1 MKKLLLIL
9 SFILLCGCSPN
20 KPAQIITENNISIE
34 TTYGENMTVSRAL
47 AAKMLCLIFFPDE
60 NPTTNHFSD
69 ISEKDW
75 YYKYANIMFEKNI
88 MVGNEGLFSPIE
100 PITYIEGMKAVKR
113 LGGND
118 VKYNSKDA
126 ATAIGYNAWLKMI
139 ISLAEKKNI
148 ELTKSTLNIFS
159 IGDGE
164 NSKLMTVCTDKGI
177 YDYSGLGM
185 ESCVDKE
192 ISVCV
197 KNNDIA
203 YIENIT
209 SQTGTFKNIEIKKT
223 ENSVSA
229 ELFGIKRTFECT
241 LPFSNGKH
249 DITTENG
256 KIIEI
261 H

>member
-1 MKKLLLIL
+1 MKKLLLML

-20 KPAQIITENNISIE
+20 KPAQVITENNIS
-34 TTYGENMTVSRAL
+34 TSTVYGENMTVSRAL
-47 AAKMLCLIFFPDE
+47 AAKMLCLIFYPNE
-60 NPTTNHFSD
+60 NTTANHFSD

-113 LGGND
+113 MGGDD
-118 VKYNSKDA
+118 VKYKSKEA
-126 ATAIGYNAWLKMI
+126 STAISYNAWLKMI

-148 ELTKSTLNIFS
+148 ELTKNTLNVFL

-164 NSKLMTVCTDKGI
+164 NGKLMTVCTDKGI
-177 YDYSGLGM
+177 YNYSGLGM
-185 ESCVDKE
+185 ESCIDKE
-192 ISVCV
+192 ISAYI
-197 KNNDIA
+197 KNNDIV

-223 ENSVSA
+223 ENGVSA
-229 ELFGIKRTFECT
+229 ELFGIKRNFECT
-241 LPFSNGKH
+241 LPFSSGKH

-256 KIIEI
+256 KITEI

>member
-20 KPAQIITENNISIE
+20 KPAQIITENTISAE
-34 TTYGENMTVSRAL
+34 TVYGENMTVSRAL
-47 AAKMLCLIFFPDE
+47 AAKMLCLIFFPNE
-60 NPTTNHFSD
+60 NPTANHFSD

-75 YYKYANIMFEKNI
+75 YYNYANIMFEKNI

-113 LGGND
+113 LGGDD
-118 VKYNSKDA
+118 VKYNSKEA
-126 ATAIGYNAWLKMI
+126 STAVSYTAWLKMI

-148 ELTKSTLNIFS
+148 ELQTTKLNIFS

-164 NSKLMTVCTDKGI
+164 NGKLMTVCTDKGI

-185 ESCVDKE
+185 ESCIDKE
-192 ISVCV
+192 ISAYV
-197 KNNDIA
+197 KNNDIV

-209 SQTGTFKNIEIKKT
+209 AQTGIFKNIEIKKT
-223 ENSVSA
+223 ENGVST
-229 ELFGIKRTFECT
+229 ELFGIKRDFECP

-249 DITTENG
+249 DITIENG
-256 KIIEI
+256 KITEI

>member
-1 MKKLLLIL
+1 
-9 SFILLCGCSPN
+9 
-20 KPAQIITENNISIE
+20 
-34 TTYGENMTVSRAL
+34 
-47 AAKMLCLIFFPDE
+47 
-60 NPTTNHFSD
+60 
-69 ISEKDW
+69 
-75 YYKYANIMFEKNI
+75 
-88 MVGNEGLFSPIE
+88 
-100 PITYIEGMKAVKR
+100 
-113 LGGND
+113 
-118 VKYNSKDA
+118 
-126 ATAIGYNAWLKMI
+126 
-139 ISLAEKKNI
+139 
-148 ELTKSTLNIFS
+148 
-159 IGDGE
+159 
-164 NSKLMTVCTDKGI
+164 
-177 YDYSGLGM
+177 M

-223 ENSVSA
+223 ENSVPA